1 MKYPLRSF
9 VITISAWLVLSGLGT
24 TQASA
29 DQNDPPSR
37 VGRIAYVE
45 GAVSFQPGGT
55 DDWVA
60 PPINRPMTTGDQL
73 WSDRGG
79 RAELQLDGSSLRL
92 SANTSVSLLNLSDIV
107 TQIQLSSGTVLL
119 RVRRLDDNETYEI
132 DTPNLAFTVLRPGL
146 YRLTVD
152 GAGNSTAVLVRRGQ
166 GEATGGGY
174 SYPVGQGEYD
184 IFSGTD
190 DLRETMEAYAPNQDA
205 FDAWSAGRDARWD
218 HSVSARYVSPDVV
231 GYEDLDDQGTWTPEP
246 EYGNVWFP
254 RNVEPGWAPYHNGH
268 WAYVMPWG
276 YTWVDDSPW
285 GFAPFHYGRWV
296 SVGGAWGWIP
306 AAPARPGVIYVRPV
320 YAPALVA
327 WVGVGAGVAWF
338 ALGPREVYCPSY
350 RVSQGYVRNINVSN
364 TNVNTTVINNVYNTT
379 IINRTVDNN
388 TIYVNRNVAGA
399 VTATTSQ
406 AFASAQP
413 VGRNIVRLDDRA
425 LASARIAALAP
436 AAVPTKQAV
445 LGPGR
450 TSEVRPPSAVQS
462 RLVVARIPAPL
473 PPPSFERRQEAI
485 KSNGGQPLSVA
496 QLHEVASSAPTR
508 APVSLAP
515 PARLVTS
522 GRPAVQRPDMQGQ
535 QPAGAAP
542 ALPAVPAGRA
552 TPPAAQGLTPR
563 LAPAPMQNAT
573 HPNEIPQ
580 LQRPASPG
588 VANSVLERQHLQEQQ
603 QQQAKQD
610 ADRARLQQQQEAEH
624 QRAAQVTLDRAR
636 PQTLDQPHQAQAQQ
650 LAQQQ
655 QEAERQRAAQQNT
668 DRLRQQSIE
677 QQRQAQAQQLAQQ
690 QQEAERQRAAQ
701 QNTDRLRQQS
711 IEQQRQAQAQQLAQ
725 QQQEAE
731 RQRAAQ
737 QNTDRLRQQSIE
749 QQRQAQTQQLAQ
761 QQEAERQRAAQQGA
775 ERAHQQ
781 AIEQQRQ
788 VQGQQMAQQSA
799 ERSRQQALEQQHQA
813 QTQQQAQQHAQ
824 EQQQLQGRQQEQ
836 RRQQESSPPKANQQ
850 TQPPRTP

>member
-1 MKYPLRSF
+1 MTYPPRSF
-9 VITISAWLVLSGLGT
+9 VTAMSAWLALSCVGSS
-24 TQASA
+24 AAFA
-29 DQNDPPSR
+29 DQDDPPSR
-37 VGRIAYVE
+37 VGRLAYVE

-55 DDWVA
+55 EDWVA

-92 SANTSVSLLNLSDIV
+92 SANTSVSLLNLSDTV
-107 TQIQLSSGTVLL
+107 TQIQLSSGTILL

-152 GAGNSTAVLVRRGQ
+152 GAGNGTAVLVRRGQ

-174 SYPVGQGEYD
+174 SYPVAQGEYD
-184 IFSGTD
+184 TFSGTD
-190 DLRETMEAYAPNQDA
+190 DLRENMEAYAPNQDA

-231 GYEDLDDQGTWTPEP
+231 GYEDLDDQGTWAPEP

-254 RNVEPGWAPYHNGH
+254 RNVEAGWAPYHNGH

-296 SVGGAWGWIP
+296 SVRGAWGWIP
-306 AAPARPGVIYVRPV
+306 APPARPGAIYIRPV

-350 RVSQGYVRNINVSN
+350 RVSPGYVRNINVSN

-379 IINRTVDNN
+379 IMNKTVVNN
-388 TIYVNRNVAGA
+388 TVYVNRNVAGA
-399 VTATTSQ
+399 VAATTSQ

-413 VGRNIVRLDDRA
+413 VTRNIVRLDGRA
-425 LASARIAALAP
+425 VASARVAALAP

-462 RLVVARIPAPL
+462 RLVVARIAAPAP
-473 PPPSFERRQEAI
+473 PASFERRQEAI
-485 KSNGGQPLSVA
+485 KSNGGQPLSVS
-496 QLHEVASSAPTR
+496 QLHEVSASAPSR
-508 APVSLAP
+508 ALVTVAP
-515 PARLVTS
+515 PSRLVTN
-522 GRPAVQRPDMQGQ
+522 GRPEVQRSVTQEQKP
-535 QPAGAAP
+535 GAAP
-542 ALPAVPAGRA
+542 ALPAVSGRA
-552 TPPAAQGLTPR
+552 APQVVAPR
-563 LAPAPMQNAT
+563 VAPAPMQNAT

-580 LQRPASPG
+580 PQRPASPAL
-588 VANSVLERQHLQEQQ
+588 ANSVLERQHLQEQQ
-603 QQQAKQD
+603 QQQVKQE
-610 ADRARLQQQQEAEH
+610 ADRTKLQQQQEAEH
-624 QRAAQVTLDRAR
+624 QRAAQVTADRAR
-636 PQTLDQPHQAQAQQ
+636 QQTLDQQRQAQAQQ
-650 LAQQQ
+650 AQQ

-668 DRLRQQSIE
+668 E
-677 QQRQAQAQQLAQQ
+677 
-690 QQEAERQRAAQ
+690 
-701 QNTDRLRQQS
+701 
-711 IEQQRQAQAQQLAQ
+711 
-725 QQQEAE
+725 
-731 RQRAAQ
+731 
-737 QNTDRLRQQSIE
+737 RLRQQSIE
-749 QQRQAQTQQLAQ
+749 QQRQAQTQQLAQQQ

-788 VQGQQMAQQSA
+788 AQQMAQQQQEAERQRAAQQDA

-813 QTQQQAQQHAQ
+813 QTQQLAQQHAQ
-824 EQQQLQGRQQEQ
+824 EQQQLQARQQEQ
-836 RRQQESSPPKANQQ
+836 RRQQETAPPKAKQQ
-850 TQPPRTP
+850 TQPPHTP